1 MLYRERPA
9 IAMFLTIIIVVGKKN
24 MFHNFMLDSQ

>member
-9 IAMFLTIIIVVGKKN
+9 IAMFLTIIIVVGKMN
-24 MFHNFMLDSQ
+24 MFHNFMSSSQ